1 MIRFSSAER
10 ETIKPTLA
18 LDFTIRLNPPVKSII
33 LRGEPIIFRSC
44 SKRQRVA
51 ADHLKRCSSIIR
63 QYGYSDRHLT
73 SNTLAANPFLISLLV
88 LFQDGIF
95 RYNGALT
102 SWATRAATRPRVGL
116 EPTTSGTPSNRLIAV
131 TVFLMEKVVW
141 NRKRFVHITFFTLHI
156 YYNIFFWKNQKRFFD

>member
-1 MIRFSSAER
+1 M
-10 ETIKPTLA
+10 
-18 LDFTIRLNPPVKSII
+18 DFTIRLNPPVKSII

-95 RYNGALT
+95 DITAL
-102 SWATRAATRPRVGL
+102 SQLSYSLKRRGREGSNFRP
-116 EPTTSGTPSNRLIAV
+116 PAPQANRRIAV
-131 TVFLMEKVVW
+131 TVFFNGKGCME
-141 NRKRFVHITFFTLHI
+141 
-156 YYNIFFWKNQKRFFD
+156 QKAIRAYHFLYLTYIL

>member
-1 MIRFSSAER
+1 MRGIEPLTSGTPSNRLIAVTVFFNGKGLYGIESDSCISLSLPYIYIITYFFEKIKKDFLISFSSAER

-88 LFQDGIF
+88 LFQDGICSI
-95 RYNGALT
+95 YGVLPLNY
-102 SWATRAATRPRVGL
+102 TR
-116 EPTTSGTPSNRLIAV
+116 I
-131 TVFLMEKVVW
+131 
-141 NRKRFVHITFFTLHI
+141 
-156 YYNIFFWKNQKRFFD
+156 

>member
-1 MIRFSSAER
+1 MISFSSAER

-33 LRGEPIIFRSC
+33 LRGKPIIFRSC

-95 RYNGALT
+95 SIYGALPAELLPHKR
-102 SWATRAATRPRVGL
+102 SGRQGSNLRPPAPQAIV
-116 EPTTSGTPSNRLIAV
+116 
-131 TVFLMEKVVW
+131 
-141 NRKRFVHITFFTLHI
+141 
-156 YYNIFFWKNQKRFFD
+156 

>member
-1 MIRFSSAER
+1 MISFSSAER

-88 LFQDGIF
+88 LFKTGFF
-95 RYNGALT
+95 RYTAFYPAELLPHKRSGRQGSNL
-102 SWATRAATRPRVGL
+102 RPPAPQAIV
-116 EPTTSGTPSNRLIAV
+116 
-131 TVFLMEKVVW
+131 
-141 NRKRFVHITFFTLHI
+141 
-156 YYNIFFWKNQKRFFD
+156 

>member
-1 MIRFSSAER
+1 MISFSSAER

-33 LRGEPIIFRSC
+33 LRGKPIIFHSC

-88 LFQDGIF
+88 LFSRRD
-95 RYNGALT
+95 
-102 SWATRAATRPRVGL
+102 
-116 EPTTSGTPSNRLIAV
+116 
-131 TVFLMEKVVW
+131 
-141 NRKRFVHITFFTLHI
+141 
-156 YYNIFFWKNQKRFFD
+156 FFDITAFYPAELLPHKRSGRQDSNLRLPAPQAIV

>member
-1 MIRFSSAER
+1 MISFSSAER

-33 LRGEPIIFRSC
+33 LRGKPIIFRSC

-88 LFQDGIF
+88 LFSRRD
-95 RYNGALT
+95 
-102 SWATRAATRPRVGL
+102 
-116 EPTTSGTPSNRLIAV
+116 
-131 TVFLMEKVVW
+131 
-141 NRKRFVHITFFTLHI
+141 
-156 YYNIFFWKNQKRFFD
+156 FFDITALYPAELLPQTCEGGKARTSDLRHPKQSFNCCYRLF